1 MVREIRTGFTVV
13 IGMTI
18 ALMIFMIGLNCY
30 VLCENVEQDTKS
42 DTRYEYMYSL
52 KYPEKEIPKDA
63 EACYC
68 ESLSKTNYG
77 FTLDITVLGVDDN
90 NPYFDVQVKK
100 GKNKIVISKSVQQKY
115 NLKVGDKIIL
125 ADSANGLDYAF
136 TIEDICDYSASLMVF
151 MDIDSMR
158 ELFGQED
165 GYYNVL
171 FTDKLLDIEEGRLY
185 SVTSKKDMWRA
196 SEIFTKL
203 MMPLIFTLTFV
214 SIIMFSVVMY
224 LMLNVMIDRAGTGI
238 SLIKIFGYR
247 TSEIRKLYLNG
258 NTYIVALGA
267 IIGMPLSKK
276 LLDMIYPWLIAN
288 AACGMNLQYPWYYYV
303 GIFVGIMIVYYGISY
318 LLVRKIKHISPSVLL
333 KNRE

>member
-1 MVREIRTGFTVV
+1 M
-13 IGMTI
+13 
-18 ALMIFMIGLNCY
+18 
-30 VLCENVEQDTKS
+30 
-42 DTRYEYMYSL
+42 
-52 KYPEKEIPKDA
+52 
-63 EACYC
+63 
-68 ESLSKTNYG
+68 
-77 FTLDITVLGVDDN
+77 
-90 NPYFDVQVKK
+90 
-100 GKNKIVISKSVQQKY
+100 
-115 NLKVGDKIIL
+115 
-125 ADSANGLDYAF
+125 
-136 TIEDICDYSASLMVF
+136 
-151 MDIDSMR
+151 
-158 ELFGQED
+158 ED

-203 MMPLIFTLTFV
+203 MMPLILTLTFV

-267 IIGMPLSKK
+267 MIGMPLSKK

-303 GIFVGIMIVYYGISY
+303 GIFIGIMIVYYGISY
-318 LLVRKIKHISPSVLL
+318 LLVRKIKIGRAHV
-333 KNRE
+333 